1 MHAQIAQYSLA
12 DQAGVQATMRA
23 IVRANP
29 ADPQAWL
36 CLSACMPSL
45 PQRRDCLE
53 QAQRLD
59 PRSPTIQTGLQIVH
73 ELELCAM
80 REILCDC
87 RSIVPPPAGAPIQRL
102 GEYFQSQG
110 MAADHIQRALMLQ
123 RMAPLTS
130 RKPLL
135 GEFLVAQGW
144 STPEQV
150 AELLMRQTYARMA
163 DQGSGRPDP
172 LGELLLRQGHIS
184 LNELHSALI
193 TQLRASQTGKSIRIG
208 EVLVRENV
216 ISAEQLGR
224 ALRQQEVTYRQ
235 LYY

>member
-1 MHAQIAQYSLA
+1 MNEARITEKTSSSQPRWL
-12 DQAGVQATMRA
+12 T
-23 IVRANP
+23 IVRIALGFILF
-29 ADPQAWL
+29 WKGI
-36 CLSACMPSL
+36 SFI
-45 PQRRDCLE
+45 RDSSDL
-53 QAQRLD
+53 
-59 PRSPTIQTGLQIVH
+59 H
-73 ELELCAM
+73 
-80 REILCDC
+80 
-87 RSIVPPPAGAPIQRL
+87 
-102 GEYFQSQG
+102 
-110 MAADHIQRALMLQ
+110 LMLQ

-135 GEFLVAQGW
+135 GEILVAQGW

-150 AELLMRQTYARMA
+150 AELLMRQTDARMA

-184 LNELHSALI
+184 LNQLHSALI

-208 EVLVRENV
+208 EVLVRENA